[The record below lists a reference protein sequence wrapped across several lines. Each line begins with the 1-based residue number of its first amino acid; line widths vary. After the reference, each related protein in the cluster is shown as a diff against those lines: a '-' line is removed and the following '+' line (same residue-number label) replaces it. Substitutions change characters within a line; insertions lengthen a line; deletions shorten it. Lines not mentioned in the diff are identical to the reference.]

1 MTALVERDGTMS
13 KRLLAKAL
21 MRMATQDIVRAPF
34 AIKTLFPSALLY
46 CASCVHVAVVKF
58 LDWEKVELQDK
69 DVSTEASHTVHLGK
83 RCVDVFCRL
92 QHCEKDAG
100 YQEGVSAKSPIL
112 DCQVLPEPN
121 NACCTAA
128 RSGSVASLPEE
139 EAYQRAQ

>member
-1 MTALVERDGTMS
+1 MANQTGRRLPQDSETDDPQGQFGISMTALVKRGGTMS

-69 DVSTEASHTVHLGK
+69 GVSTEACHTVHLGK
-83 RCVDVFCRL
+83 RWVDVFCRL

-100 YQEGVSAKSPIL
+100 YQEGVSANITHL
-112 DCQVLPEPN
+112 RLPFV
-121 NACCTAA
+121 A
-128 RSGSVASLPEE
+128 RT
-139 EAYQRAQ
+139 